1 MAKERVKPPPLSKA
15 VQDALAKTKY
25 KPAPMAKNPTNR
37 PKEYDRMQVGRDFV
51 DWATNNP
58 EALTVPMFAVSIGLH
73 SGIMRNW
80 ALECPEFRAL
90 FQEAKEQIGI
100 NRLKST
106 LSGVMDNGIY
116 KQVVGNYD
124 TDINEYIREEKK
136 FDAKLSKD
144 TQEAVSDK
152 IMNSYGQFHDQLRS
166 LRESYSSMLPD
177 SLNSAPIR

>member
-15 VQDALAKTKY
+15 VQEALAKTKY
-25 KPAPMAKNPTNR
+25 KPPATKKNPMNR

-80 ALECPEFRAL
+80 ALECPDFRAL
-90 FQEAKEQIGI
+90 YQEGKEQIGI
-100 NRLKST
+100 NRLKSS
-106 LSGVMDNGIY
+106 LAGIMDNSIY
-116 KQVVGNYD
+116 KQVVGNFD
-124 TDINEYIREEKK
+124 TDINEYIREEKT

-152 IMNSYGQFHDQLRS
+152 IMESYGQFHNQLRS

-177 SLNSAPIR
+177 LLNSAPTK